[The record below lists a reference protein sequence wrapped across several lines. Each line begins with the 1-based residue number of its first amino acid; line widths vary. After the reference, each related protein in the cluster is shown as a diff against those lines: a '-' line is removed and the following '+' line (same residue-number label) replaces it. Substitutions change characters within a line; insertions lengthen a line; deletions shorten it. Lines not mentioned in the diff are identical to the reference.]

1 MMIFLSSQYEPLPSA
16 KETGI
21 FWSSRY
27 LTASFPVAHL
37 FRSALILSR
46 VAWSGDLA
54 PLGAGAAGAG
64 LAGGESGGAPT
75 SPMITVKRPRKMTA
89 PGAAGSPMQAGI
101 GGLTRPVGETMRV
114 TYWE

>member
-46 VAWSGDLA
+46 AAWSGDLA
-54 PLGAGAAGAG
+54 PLGAGPAGAG
-64 LAGGESGGAPT
+64 LAGGEARGAPPLPVRAAEQPAT
-75 SPMITVKRPRKMTA
+75 MTHPWGGRSPTR
-89 PGAAGSPMQAGI
+89 AG
-101 GGLTRPVGETMRV
+101 L
-114 TYWE
+114 